1 MNSVEHLFDK
11 RIVQQK
17 DQIIQK
23 QEELIESLQTSI
35 NQSDEKM
42 KYVIGIIDD
51 ILADPD
57 PNTCT
62 TLLILAKLNQI
73 LKS

>member
-35 NQSDEKM
+35 KQRDERM
-42 KYVIGIIDD
+42 KYVVDIIDD
-51 ILADPD
+51 ILECEPHVARLFLSD
-57 PNTCT
+57 
-62 TLLILAKLNQI
+62 LSVK